1 MQLDDR
7 VIYPMAWYQGAGVC
21 SLLAFLLPLIF
32 TLQPSVWPSLLLLCL
47 SPFSFLPWP
56 FYHPLPLSPSY
67 CNFLLAFHDQ
77 ATKLVQFISRWVIK
91 ASLQNWLE
99 DSKLWVNTTV
109 DATFFFYLID
119 PCKIT
124 ACIPKPPGNEPWQC
138 PESLLCSWKAIR

>member
-77 ATKLVQFISRWVIK
+77 ATKLVQFISWWVIK

-109 DATFFFYLID
+109 DATFFFLSDWSLQDYSLY
-119 PCKIT
+119 PQATRQWALTVPWIT
-124 ACIPKPPGNEPWQC
+124 AV
-138 PESLLCSWKAIR
+138 LLEGY